1 MPQSVSDALQ
11 EYIRG
16 LHNIYGSVIEK
27 IILYGSYARGDF
39 NYSSDVD
46 ILVLVNMDDDEI
58 RNKKTEL
65 ANFTF
70 DVEMECGVVFSPVVA
85 NVKMYYRCIDI
96 LPFYRNIQ
104 DGKACNLLF
113 VIMEKNQ
120 SACFKKYFFQ
130 P

>member
-1 MPQSVSDALQ
+1 MCTKVQLDNISRQIVQSYHSV
-11 EYIRG
+11 
-16 LHNIYGSVIEK
+16 YGSDIVAIY
-27 IILYGSYARGDF
+27 LYGSYARGDF

-46 ILVLVNMDDDEI
+46 ILVLVNMDDDGI

-85 NVKMYYRCIDI
+85 NAKMYYRCMDI

-104 DGKACNLLF
+104 DEGVKL
-113 VIMEKNQ
+113 
-120 SACFKKYFFQ
+120 YG
-130 P
+130 

>member
-11 EYIRG
+11 VYIRG

-46 ILVLVNMDDDEI
+46 ILILVNLDDNAI
-58 RNKKTEL
+58 RGKKTEL
-65 ANFTF
+65 ADYTF
-70 DVEMECGVVFSPVVA
+70 DIEMEYGVIFSPIVA
-85 NVKMYYRCIDI
+85 NVKMYYRCVDI

-104 DGKACNLLF
+104 TEGVEL
-113 VIMEKNQ
+113 
-120 SACFKKYFFQ
+120 YG
-130 P
+130 

>member
-1 MPQSVSDALQ
+1 MPQAVSDALR
-11 EYIRG
+11 EYIKG

-46 ILVLVNMDDDEI
+46 ILVLVNMDDDGI

-70 DVEMECGVVFSPVVA
+70 DVEMACGVVFSPVVA
-85 NVKMYYRCIDI
+85 NAKMYYRCMDI

-104 DGKACNLLF
+104 DEGVKL
-113 VIMEKNQ
+113 
-120 SACFKKYFFQ
+120 YG
-130 P
+130 